1 MNLNIFFIRCL
12 KKRGE
17 SLKSKT
23 VFIAIAITLCL
34 IIAGLGFYLYRQ
46 HLDLQT
52 LSSNY
57 ATLQEDYKALEQKHD
72 ALVLEYNSLSQDY
85 ESLQSKYSALRTDYD
100 ALQTK
105 YNYLIALS
113 KKLGRAADFL
123 LSQYNS
129 RLRLCCEAPNVA
141 PNTYWLASDNLLAH
155 HALEPYYPNV
165 SRQIY
170 LELERRDGFKSGVY
184 EPLFGESI
192 PLPIKEKV
200 TYIIEQGE
208 DYFIKTDIHNCTT
221 AFPDWDEY
229 ANLLICS
236 ALSLYWEN
244 ETEEAFRLFD
254 KAADMWDGKGLYDRA
269 IEEAVPNLRGLYET
283 YKLALLLYASR
294 IFNRTLTFKTEL
306 ENVLWAMQRESD
318 GGIITHYNG
327 SVTPIVPV
335 GDANTETTSLT
346 LIAYTY
352 SPDVKDVER

>member
-1 MNLNIFFIRCL
+1 MFEE
-12 KKRGE
+12 RGE
-17 SLKSKT
+17 SLKGKT
-23 VFIAIAITLCL
+23 VLIAVAITLCL
-34 IIAGLGFYLYRQ
+34 IIAGQGIYLYRQ
-46 HLDLQT
+46 HLDLQN

-57 ATLQEDYKALEQKHD
+57 ATLQEGYKALEQKHASLKSEYSALRSEHE
-72 ALVLEYNSLSQDY
+72 ALVSEYNSLSQDY
-85 ESLQSKYSALRTDYD
+85 QSLQLKYSALRTKYD
-100 ALQTK
+100 
-105 YNYLIALS
+105 YLIALN
-113 KKLGRAADFL
+113 KELRLAADFL
-123 LSQYNS
+123 LSQYDS
-129 RLRLCCEAPNVA
+129 RLRLCFEAPFVA
-141 PNTYWLASDNLLAH
+141 PDIYWLASDNLLAH
-155 HALEPYYPNV
+155 HALEPYYPNI

-170 LELERRDGFKSGVY
+170 LELESRDGFKSGVY
-184 EPLFGESI
+184 ETLFGVSI

-200 TYIIEQGE
+200 TYVIEQGE
-208 DYFIKTDIHNCTT
+208 DYVIQTDIHNCTT
-221 AFPDWDEY
+221 AFPHWDEY

-269 IEEAVPNLRGLYET
+269 IPEAEPNLRGLYET

-306 ENVLWAMQRESD
+306 ENVLWAMQSD

-352 SPDVKDVER
+352 SPTR